1 MKNYLMFVAAM
12 LIFGSNGVFASMLEM
27 SGAQLV
33 LMRTLIGGAV
43 LLIIILISR
52 SRTPKEVL
60 LREKWRLLFAG
71 VCLGANW
78 ALLFE
83 AYNLMNVSLA
93 TLTYYTAPVLVL
105 VLAPLVLKERQN
117 SLAYLGMVIVIA
129 GMLLVVG
136 TDFGQGGVTVTGL
149 VVGLGSA
156 VFYAMLMLVNKQITG
171 VSGLN
176 LTFIEIVIAAVILLP
191 YVFATSGGV
200 PLPTDARG
208 IFALLFLCTVNTG
221 FACWLYFSSMNRL
234 PAKAVALMGYFD
246 PVSALIF
253 SAVFLDERLSTVQ
266 FIGAVLVLAGAL
278 VGQFRPRRFTKTDA
292 KGIIIKTQM

>member
-1 MKNYLMFVAAM
+1 MKFYLMFVAAM
-12 LIFGSNGVFASMLEM
+12 LIFGSNGVFASMLGM

-33 LMRTLIGGAV
+33 LLRTLIGGAV

-117 SLAYLGMVIVIA
+117 GLAYLGMAVVIV

-136 TDFGQGGVTVTGL
+136 TDFGEGGVSATGL
-149 VVGLGSA
+149 IVGLGSA

-253 SAVFLDERLSTVQ
+253 SAVFLDERLSSVQ
-266 FIGAVLVLAGAL
+266 LAGAILVLAGAL
-278 VGQFRPRRFTKTDA
+278 VGQFRPRRFTKTDSQ
-292 KGIIIKTQM
+292 GIM

>member
-1 MKNYLMFVAAM
+1 MKFYLMFVAAM

-33 LMRTLIGGAV
+33 LLRTLIGGAV

-71 VCLGANW
+71 VCLGADW

-117 SLAYLGMVIVIA
+117 GLAYLGMAVVIV

-136 TDFGQGGVTVTGL
+136 TDFGEGGVSATGL
-149 VVGLGSA
+149 IVGLGSA

-253 SAVFLDERLSTVQ
+253 SAVFLDERLSSVQ
-266 FIGAVLVLAGAL
+266 LAGAILVLAGAL
-278 VGQFRPRRFTKTDA
+278 VGQFRPRRFTKTDSQ
-292 KGIIIKTQM
+292 GIM

>member
-1 MKNYLMFVAAM
+1 MKFYLMFVAAM

-33 LMRTLIGGAV
+33 LLRTLIGGAV

-52 SRTPKEVL
+52 SRTPKEVF

-117 SLAYLGMVIVIA
+117 GLAYLGMAVVIV

-136 TDFGQGGVTVTGL
+136 TDFGEGGVSATGL
-149 VVGLGSA
+149 IVGLGSA

-253 SAVFLDERLSTVQ
+253 SAVFLDERLSGVQ
-266 FIGAVLVLAGAL
+266 LAGAVLVFAGAL
-278 VGQFRPRRFTKTDA
+278 VGQFGPRRFTKTDSQ
-292 KGIIIKTQM
+292 GIM

>member
-1 MKNYLMFVAAM
+1 MKFYLMFVAAM

-33 LMRTLIGGAV
+33 LLRTLIGGAV

-117 SLAYLGMVIVIA
+117 GLAYLGMAVVIV

-136 TDFGQGGVTVTGL
+136 TDFGEGGVSATGL
-149 VVGLGSA
+149 IVGLGSA

-221 FACWLYFSSMNRL
+221 FACWLYCSSMNRL

-253 SAVFLDERLSTVQ
+253 SAVFLDERLSGVQ
-266 FIGAVLVLAGAL
+266 LAGAVLVLAGAL
-278 VGQFRPRRFTKTDA
+278 VGQFRPRRFTKTDSQ
-292 KGIIIKTQM
+292 GIM

>member
-1 MKNYLMFVAAM
+1 MKYYLMFVAAM

-33 LMRTLIGGAV
+33 LLRTLIGGAV
-43 LLIIILISR
+43 LFIIILISR

-105 VLAPLVLKERQN
+105 VMAPLVLKESQN
-117 SLAYLGMVIVIA
+117 GLAYLGMAVVIV

-136 TDFGQGGVTVTGL
+136 TDFGGGGVSATGL
-149 VVGLGSA
+149 IVGLGSA

-253 SAVFLDERLSTVQ
+253 SAVFLDERLSGVQ
-266 FIGAVLVLAGAL
+266 LAGAVLVLAGAL
-278 VGQFRPRRFTKTDA
+278 VGQFRPRRFTKTDSQ
-292 KGIIIKTQM
+292 GIM

>member
-1 MKNYLMFVAAM
+1 MKFYLMFVAAM

-33 LMRTLIGGAV
+33 LLRTLIGGAV

-117 SLAYLGMVIVIA
+117 GLAYLGMAVVIV

-136 TDFGQGGVTVTGL
+136 TDFGEGGVSATGL
-149 VVGLGSA
+149 IVGLGSA

-253 SAVFLDERLSTVQ
+253 SAVFLDEMLSGVQ
-266 FIGAVLVLAGAL
+266 LAGAVLVLAGAL
-278 VGQFRPRRFTKTDA
+278 VGQFRPRRFTKTDSQ
-292 KGIIIKTQM
+292 GIM

>member
-1 MKNYLMFVAAM
+1 MKYYLMFVAAM

-33 LMRTLIGGAV
+33 LLRTLIGGVV

-117 SLAYLGMVIVIA
+117 GLAYLGMAVVIV

-136 TDFGQGGVTVTGL
+136 TDFGEGGVSATGL
-149 VVGLGSA
+149 IVGLGSA

-253 SAVFLDERLSTVQ
+253 SAVFLDERLSGVQ
-266 FIGAVLVLAGAL
+266 LAGAVLVLAGAL
-278 VGQFRPRRFTKTDA
+278 VGQFRPRRFTKTDSQ
-292 KGIIIKTQM
+292 GIM

>member
-1 MKNYLMFVAAM
+1 MKFYLMFVAAM

-33 LMRTLIGGAV
+33 LLRTLIGGAV

-105 VLAPLVLKERQN
+105 VLTPLVLKERQN
-117 SLAYLGMVIVIA
+117 GLAYLGMAVVIV

-136 TDFGQGGVTVTGL
+136 TDFGEGGVSATGL
-149 VVGLGSA
+149 IVGLGSA

-253 SAVFLDERLSTVQ
+253 SAVFLDERLSGVQ
-266 FIGAVLVLAGAL
+266 LAGAVLVLAGAL
-278 VGQFRPRRFTKTDA
+278 VGQFRPRRFTKTDSQ
-292 KGIIIKTQM
+292 GIM

>member
-1 MKNYLMFVAAM
+1 MKFYLMFVAAM

-33 LMRTLIGGAV
+33 LLRTLIGGAV

-117 SLAYLGMVIVIA
+117 GLAYLGMAVVIV

-136 TDFGQGGVTVTGL
+136 TDFGEGGVSATGL
-149 VVGLGSA
+149 IVGLGSA
-156 VFYAMLMLVNKQITG
+156 VFYATLMLVNKQITG

-253 SAVFLDERLSTVQ
+253 SAVFLDERLSGVQ
-266 FIGAVLVLAGAL
+266 LAGAVLVLAGAL
-278 VGQFRPRRFTKTDA
+278 VGQFRPRRFTKTDSQ
-292 KGIIIKTQM
+292 GIM

>member
-1 MKNYLMFVAAM
+1 MKFYLMFVAAM

-33 LMRTLIGGAV
+33 LLRTLIGGAV

-117 SLAYLGMVIVIA
+117 GLAYLGMAVVIV

-136 TDFGQGGVTVTGL
+136 TDFGEGGVSATGL
-149 VVGLGSA
+149 IVGLGSA

-191 YVFATSGGV
+191 YVLATSGGV

-221 FACWLYFSSMNRL
+221 IACWLYFSSMNRL

-253 SAVFLDERLSTVQ
+253 SAVFLDERLSGVQ
-266 FIGAVLVLAGAL
+266 LAGAVLVLAGAL
-278 VGQFRPRRFTKTDA
+278 VGQFRPRRFTKTDSQ
-292 KGIIIKTQM
+292 GIM

>member
-1 MKNYLMFVAAM
+1 MKFYLMFVAAM

-33 LMRTLIGGAV
+33 LLRTLIGGAV

-117 SLAYLGMVIVIA
+117 GLAYLGMAVVIV

-136 TDFGQGGVTVTGL
+136 TDFGEGGVSATGL
-149 VVGLGSA
+149 IVGLGSA

-234 PAKAVALMGYFD
+234 PAKAVALMGYFN

-253 SAVFLDERLSTVQ
+253 SAVFLDERLSGVQ
-266 FIGAVLVLAGAL
+266 LAGAVLVLAGAL
-278 VGQFRPRRFTKTDA
+278 VGQFRPRRFTKTDSQ
-292 KGIIIKTQM
+292 GIM

>member
-1 MKNYLMFVAAM
+1 MKYYLMFVAAM
-12 LIFGSNGVFASMLEM
+12 LIFGSNGVFASMLDM

-52 SRTPKEVL
+52 SRTPREVL

-105 VLAPLVLKERQN
+105 VLAPFVLKERQN
-117 SLAYLGMVIVIA
+117 SLAYVGMLVVVV

-136 TDFGQGGVTVTGL
+136 TDFGEGGVTVTGL

-156 VFYAMLMLVNKQITG
+156 VFYAMLMLVNKKISG

-176 LTFIEIVIAAVILLP
+176 LTFIEIIIAAVILLP

-246 PVSALIF
+246 PVSALVF

-278 VGQFRPRRFTKTDA
+278 VGQLRPRGFTKTDA
-292 KGIIIKTQM
+292 EGIM

>member
-1 MKNYLMFVAAM
+1 MKFYLMFVAAM

-33 LMRTLIGGAV
+33 LLRTLIGGAV

-117 SLAYLGMVIVIA
+117 GLAYLGMAVVIV
-129 GMLLVVG
+129 GMLLMVG
-136 TDFGQGGVTVTGL
+136 TDFGEGGVSATGL
-149 VVGLGSA
+149 IVGLGSA

-253 SAVFLDERLSTVQ
+253 SAVFLDERLSGVQ
-266 FIGAVLVLAGAL
+266 LAGAVLVLAGAL
-278 VGQFRPRRFTKTDA
+278 VGQFRPRRFTKTDSQ
-292 KGIIIKTQM
+292 GIM

>member
-1 MKNYLMFVAAM
+1 MKFYLMFVAAM

-33 LMRTLIGGAV
+33 LLRTLIGGAV

-60 LREKWRLLFAG
+60 LREKWRLLFTG

-117 SLAYLGMVIVIA
+117 GLAYLGMAVVIV

-136 TDFGQGGVTVTGL
+136 TDFGEGGVSATGL
-149 VVGLGSA
+149 IVGLGSA

-253 SAVFLDERLSTVQ
+253 SAVFLDERLSSVQ
-266 FIGAVLVLAGAL
+266 LAGAILVLAGAL
-278 VGQFRPRRFTKTDA
+278 VGQFRPRRFTKTDSQS
-292 KGIIIKTQM
+292 IM

>member
-1 MKNYLMFVAAM
+1 MKFYLMFVAAM

-33 LMRTLIGGAV
+33 LLRTLIGGVV

-117 SLAYLGMVIVIA
+117 GLAYLGMAVVIV

-136 TDFGQGGVTVTGL
+136 TDFGEGGVSATGL
-149 VVGLGSA
+149 IVGLGSA

-253 SAVFLDERLSTVQ
+253 SAVFLDERLSGVQ
-266 FIGAVLVLAGAL
+266 LAGAVLVLAGAL
-278 VGQFRPRRFTKTDA
+278 VGQFRPRRFTKTDSQ
-292 KGIIIKTQM
+292 GIM

>member
-1 MKNYLMFVAAM
+1 MKFYLMFVAAM

-33 LMRTLIGGAV
+33 LLRTLIGGAV

-117 SLAYLGMVIVIA
+117 GLAYLGMAVVIV

-136 TDFGQGGVTVTGL
+136 TDFGEGGVSATGL
-149 VVGLGSA
+149 IVGLGSA
-156 VFYAMLMLVNKQITG
+156 VFYAMLMLANKQITG

-246 PVSALIF
+246 PVWALIF
-253 SAVFLDERLSTVQ
+253 SAVFLDERLSGVQ
-266 FIGAVLVLAGAL
+266 LAGAVLVLAGAL
-278 VGQFRPRRFTKTDA
+278 VGQFRPRRFTKTDSQ
-292 KGIIIKTQM
+292 GIM

>member
-1 MKNYLMFVAAM
+1 MKFYLMFVAAM

-33 LMRTLIGGAV
+33 LLRTLIGGAV

-117 SLAYLGMVIVIA
+117 GLAYLGMAVVIV

-136 TDFGQGGVTVTGL
+136 TDFGEGGVSATGL
-149 VVGLGSA
+149 IVGLGSA

-191 YVFATSGGV
+191 YVFGTSGGV

-253 SAVFLDERLSTVQ
+253 SAVFLDERLSGVQ
-266 FIGAVLVLAGAL
+266 LAGAVLVLAGAL
-278 VGQFRPRRFTKTDA
+278 VGQFRPRRFTKTDSQ
-292 KGIIIKTQM
+292 GIM

>member
-1 MKNYLMFVAAM
+1 MKYYLMFVAAM
-12 LIFGSNGVFASMLEM
+12 LIFGSNGVFASMLDM

-60 LREKWRLLFAG
+60 IREKWRLLFAG

-105 VLAPLVLKERQN
+105 VLAPFVLKERQN
-117 SLAYLGMVIVIA
+117 SLAYVGMLVVVV

-136 TDFGQGGVTVTGL
+136 TDFGEGGVTVTGL

-156 VFYAMLMLVNKQITG
+156 VFYAMLMLVNKKISG

-176 LTFIEIVIAAVILLP
+176 LTFIEIIIAAVILLP

-246 PVSALIF
+246 PVSALVF

-278 VGQFRPRRFTKTDA
+278 VGQLRPRGFTKTDA
-292 KGIIIKTQM
+292 ESIM

>member
-1 MKNYLMFVAAM
+1 MKFYLMFVAAM

-33 LMRTLIGGAV
+33 LLRTLIGGAV

-117 SLAYLGMVIVIA
+117 GLAYLGMAVVIV

-136 TDFGQGGVTVTGL
+136 TDFGEGGVSATGL
-149 VVGLGSA
+149 IVGLGSA

-171 VSGLN
+171 VCGLN

-253 SAVFLDERLSTVQ
+253 SAVFLDERLSGVQ
-266 FIGAVLVLAGAL
+266 LAGAVLVLAGAL
-278 VGQFRPRRFTKTDA
+278 VGQFRPRRFTKTDSQ
-292 KGIIIKTQM
+292 GIM

>member
-1 MKNYLMFVAAM
+1 MKFYLMFVAAM

-33 LMRTLIGGAV
+33 LLRTLIGGAV

-117 SLAYLGMVIVIA
+117 GLAYLGMAVVIV

-136 TDFGQGGVTVTGL
+136 TDFGEGGVSATGL
-149 VVGLGSA
+149 IVGLGSA
-156 VFYAMLMLVNKQITG
+156 VFYATLMLVNKQITG

-253 SAVFLDERLSTVQ
+253 SAVFLDERLSSVQ
-266 FIGAVLVLAGAL
+266 LAGTILVLAGAL
-278 VGQFRPRRFTKTDA
+278 VGQFRPRRFTKTDSQ
-292 KGIIIKTQM
+292 GIM

>member
-1 MKNYLMFVAAM
+1 MKFYLMFVAAM

-33 LMRTLIGGAV
+33 LLRTLIGGAV

-60 LREKWRLLFAG
+60 LREKWRLLFTG

-117 SLAYLGMVIVIA
+117 GLAYLGMAVVIV

-136 TDFGQGGVTVTGL
+136 TDFGEGGVSATGL
-149 VVGLGSA
+149 LVGLGSA

-253 SAVFLDERLSTVQ
+253 SAVFLDERLSGVQ
-266 FIGAVLVLAGAL
+266 LAGAVLVLAGAL
-278 VGQFRPRRFTKTDA
+278 VGQFRPRRFTKTDSQ
-292 KGIIIKTQM
+292 GIM

>member
-1 MKNYLMFVAAM
+1 MKYYLMFVAAM
-12 LIFGSNGVFASMLEM
+12 LIFGSNGVFASMLDM

-60 LREKWRLLFAG
+60 IREKWRLLFAG

-105 VLAPLVLKERQN
+105 VLAPFVLKERQN
-117 SLAYLGMVIVIA
+117 SLAYVGMLVVVV

-136 TDFGQGGVTVTGL
+136 TDFGEGGVTVTGL

-156 VFYAMLMLVNKQITG
+156 VFYAMLMLVNKKISG

-176 LTFIEIVIAAVILLP
+176 LTFIEIIIAAVILLP

-246 PVSALIF
+246 PVSALVF

-278 VGQFRPRRFTKTDA
+278 VGQLRPRGFTKSDA
-292 KGIIIKTQM
+292 ESIM

>member
-1 MKNYLMFVAAM
+1 MKFYLMFVAAM

-33 LMRTLIGGAV
+33 LLRTLIGGAV

-117 SLAYLGMVIVIA
+117 GLAYLGMAVVIV

-136 TDFGQGGVTVTGL
+136 TDFGEGGVSATGL
-149 VVGLGSA
+149 IVGLGSA

-246 PVSALIF
+246 PVSALIY
-253 SAVFLDERLSTVQ
+253 SAVFLDERLSGVQ
-266 FIGAVLVLAGAL
+266 LAGAVLVLAGAL
-278 VGQFRPRRFTKTDA
+278 VGQFRPRRFTKTDSQ
-292 KGIIIKTQM
+292 GIM

>member
-1 MKNYLMFVAAM
+1 MKFYLMFVAAM

-33 LMRTLIGGAV
+33 LLRTLIGGAV

-117 SLAYLGMVIVIA
+117 GLAYLGMAVVIV

-136 TDFGQGGVTVTGL
+136 TDFGEGGVSATGL
-149 VVGLGSA
+149 IVGLGSA

-208 IFALLFLCTVNTG
+208 IFELLFLCTVNTG

-253 SAVFLDERLSTVQ
+253 SAVFLDERLSSVQ
-266 FIGAVLVLAGAL
+266 LAGAILVLAGAL
-278 VGQFRPRRFTKTDA
+278 VGQFRPRRFTKTDSQ
-292 KGIIIKTQM
+292 GIM

>member
-1 MKNYLMFVAAM
+1 MKFYLMFVAAM

-33 LMRTLIGGAV
+33 LLRTLIGGAV
-43 LLIIILISR
+43 LFIIILISR

-117 SLAYLGMVIVIA
+117 GLAYLGMAVVIV

-136 TDFGQGGVTVTGL
+136 TDFGEGGVSATGL
-149 VVGLGSA
+149 IVGLGSA

-253 SAVFLDERLSTVQ
+253 SAVFLDERLSSVQ
-266 FIGAVLVLAGAL
+266 LAGAILVLAGAL
-278 VGQFRPRRFTKTDA
+278 VGQFRPRRFTKTDSQ
-292 KGIIIKTQM
+292 GIM

>member
-1 MKNYLMFVAAM
+1 MKYYLMFVAAM

-33 LMRTLIGGAV
+33 LLRTLIGGVV

-117 SLAYLGMVIVIA
+117 GLAYLGMAVVIV

-136 TDFGQGGVTVTGL
+136 TDFGEGGVSATGL
-149 VVGLGSA
+149 IVGLGSA

-176 LTFIEIVIAAVILLP
+176 LTFIGIVGAAVILLP

-253 SAVFLDERLSTVQ
+253 SAVFLDERLSGVQ
-266 FIGAVLVLAGAL
+266 LAGAVLVLAGAL
-278 VGQFRPRRFTKTDA
+278 VGQFRPRRFTKTDSQ
-292 KGIIIKTQM
+292 GIM

>member
-1 MKNYLMFVAAM
+1 MKFYLMFVAAM

-33 LMRTLIGGAV
+33 LLRTLIGGAV

-117 SLAYLGMVIVIA
+117 GLAYLGMAVVIV

-136 TDFGQGGVTVTGL
+136 TDFGEGGVSATGL
-149 VVGLGSA
+149 IVGLGSA

-221 FACWLYFSSMNRL
+221 FACWLYFSSMNHL

-253 SAVFLDERLSTVQ
+253 SAVFLDERLSSVQ
-266 FIGAVLVLAGAL
+266 LAGAILVLAGAL
-278 VGQFRPRRFTKTDA
+278 VGQFRPRRFTKTDSQ
-292 KGIIIKTQM
+292 GIM

>member
-1 MKNYLMFVAAM
+1 MKFYLMFVAAM

-33 LMRTLIGGAV
+33 LLRTLIGGAV

-60 LREKWRLLFAG
+60 LREKWRLLFTG

-93 TLTYYTAPVLVL
+93 TLTYCTAPVLVL

-117 SLAYLGMVIVIA
+117 GLAYLGMAVVIV

-136 TDFGQGGVTVTGL
+136 TDFGEGGVSATGL
-149 VVGLGSA
+149 IVGLGSA

-253 SAVFLDERLSTVQ
+253 SAVFLDERLSGVQ
-266 FIGAVLVLAGAL
+266 LAGAVLVLAGAL
-278 VGQFRPRRFTKTDA
+278 VGQFRPRRFTKTDSQ
-292 KGIIIKTQM
+292 GIM

>member
-1 MKNYLMFVAAM
+1 MKYYLMFVAAM
-12 LIFGSNGVFASMLEM
+12 LIFGSNGVFASMLDM

-105 VLAPLVLKERQN
+105 VLAPFVLKERQN
-117 SLAYLGMVIVIA
+117 SLAYVGMLVVVV

-136 TDFGQGGVTVTGL
+136 TDFGEGGVTVTGL

-156 VFYAMLMLVNKQITG
+156 VFYAMLMLVNKKISG

-176 LTFIEIVIAAVILLP
+176 LTFIEIIIAAAILLP

-246 PVSALIF
+246 PVSALVF

-278 VGQFRPRRFTKTDA
+278 VGQLRPRGFTKTDA
-292 KGIIIKTQM
+292 ESIM

>member
-1 MKNYLMFVAAM
+1 MKFYLMFVAAM

-33 LMRTLIGGAV
+33 LLRTLIGGAV

-93 TLTYYTAPVLVL
+93 TLTYYTAPVLVF

-117 SLAYLGMVIVIA
+117 GLAYLGMAVVIV

-136 TDFGQGGVTVTGL
+136 TDFGGGGVSATGL
-149 VVGLGSA
+149 IVGLGSA

-176 LTFIEIVIAAVILLP
+176 LTFIEIVTAAVILLP
-191 YVFATSGGV
+191 YVLATSGGV

-253 SAVFLDERLSTVQ
+253 SAVFLDERLSGVQ
-266 FIGAVLVLAGAL
+266 LAGAVLVLAGAL
-278 VGQFRPRRFTKTDA
+278 VGQFRPRRFTKTDSQ
-292 KGIIIKTQM
+292 GIM

>member
-1 MKNYLMFVAAM
+1 MKFYLMFVAAM

-33 LMRTLIGGAV
+33 LLRTLIGGAV

-93 TLTYYTAPVLVL
+93 THTYYTAPVLVL

-117 SLAYLGMVIVIA
+117 GLAYLGMAVVIV

-136 TDFGQGGVTVTGL
+136 TDFGEGGVSATGL
-149 VVGLGSA
+149 IVGLGSA

-191 YVFATSGGV
+191 YVLATSGGV

-253 SAVFLDERLSTVQ
+253 SAVFLDERLSGVQ
-266 FIGAVLVLAGAL
+266 LAGAVLVLAGAL
-278 VGQFRPRRFTKTDA
+278 VGQFRPRRFTKTDSQ
-292 KGIIIKTQM
+292 GIM

>member
-1 MKNYLMFVAAM
+1 MKFYLMFVAAM

-33 LMRTLIGGAV
+33 LLRTLIGGAV

-117 SLAYLGMVIVIA
+117 GLAYIGMAVVIV

-136 TDFGQGGVTVTGL
+136 TDFGGGGVSATGL
-149 VVGLGSA
+149 IVGLGSA
-156 VFYAMLMLVNKQITG
+156 VFYAMLMLVNKQISG

-191 YVFATSGGV
+191 YVLATSGGV

-253 SAVFLDERLSTVQ
+253 SAVFLDERLSGVQ
-266 FIGAVLVLAGAL
+266 LVGAVLVLAGAL
-278 VGQFRPRRFTKTDA
+278 VGQFRPRRFTKTDSQ
-292 KGIIIKTQM
+292 GIM

>member
-1 MKNYLMFVAAM
+1 MKFYLMFVAAM

-33 LMRTLIGGAV
+33 LLRTLIGGAV

-52 SRTPKEVL
+52 GRTPKEVL

-117 SLAYLGMVIVIA
+117 GLAYLGMAVVIV

-136 TDFGQGGVTVTGL
+136 TDFGEGGVSATGL
-149 VVGLGSA
+149 IVGLGSA

-191 YVFATSGGV
+191 YVLATSGGV

-253 SAVFLDERLSTVQ
+253 SAVFLDERLSGVQ
-266 FIGAVLVLAGAL
+266 LAGAVLVLAGAL
-278 VGQFRPRRFTKTDA
+278 VGQFRPRRFTKTDSQ
-292 KGIIIKTQM
+292 GIM

>member
-1 MKNYLMFVAAM
+1 MKFYLMFVAAM

-33 LMRTLIGGAV
+33 LLRTLIGGAV
-43 LLIIILISR
+43 LFIIILISR

-117 SLAYLGMVIVIA
+117 GLAYLGMAVVIV

-136 TDFGQGGVTVTGL
+136 TDFGEGGVSATGL
-149 VVGLGSA
+149 IVGLGSA

-253 SAVFLDERLSTVQ
+253 SAVFLDERLSGVQ
-266 FIGAVLVLAGAL
+266 LAGAVLVLAGAL
-278 VGQFRPRRFTKTDA
+278 VGQFRPRRFTKTDSQ
-292 KGIIIKTQM
+292 GIM

>member
-1 MKNYLMFVAAM
+1 MKYYRMFVAAM
-12 LIFGSNGVFASMLEM
+12 LIFGSNGVFASMLDM

-52 SRTPKEVL
+52 SRTPREVL

-105 VLAPLVLKERQN
+105 VLAPFVLKERQN
-117 SLAYLGMVIVIA
+117 SLAYVGMLVVVV

-136 TDFGQGGVTVTGL
+136 TDFGEGGVTVTGL

-156 VFYAMLMLVNKQITG
+156 VFYAMLMLVNKKISG

-176 LTFIEIVIAAVILLP
+176 LTFIEIIIAAVILLP

-246 PVSALIF
+246 PVSALVF

-278 VGQFRPRRFTKTDA
+278 VGQLRPRGFTKTDA
-292 KGIIIKTQM
+292 ESIM